1 MSPEQASGSSEPDP
15 RSDIYSLGAVAYF
28 MLAGRPAFDGEGT
41 LQVLLAH
48 MTEPVMP
55 LSQCR
60 LDMPEDLERVITKC
74 LAKNRQD
81 RYQDVVSLREALLA
95 CRSAGSWTRADA
107 ARWWQEPGR
116 KG

>member
-1 MSPEQASGSSEPDP
+1 
-15 RSDIYSLGAVAYF
+15 
-28 MLAGRPAFDGEGT
+28 
-41 LQVLLAH
+41 
-48 MTEPVMP
+48 MTEQVVP

-60 LDMPEDLERVITKC
+60 PDMPDDLERIITKC

-81 RYQDVVSLREALLA
+81 RYQDVTSLREALLA